1 MFTTNYNKKLE
12 FLKDE
17 LLDGK
22 SILITGRAGSGKTY
36 VLDKLMEHM
45 KDNSDKNIKFISNS
59 QDFKD
64 FIKTG
69 DCDVLFI
76 EDIRDYIPEHSDKL
90 LDVMNKKSAVYTIQ
104 TLRHSTAVEMIENSL
119 DNLKYSKKAKRNLL
133 ENVDYLIECEKAGIY
148 KDDFRISLFRY
159 NSKKAA
165 FFMMTLDDINKEIS
179 KKGSDLIE

>member
-1 MFTTNYNKKLE
+1 MDYNKKLE

-17 LLDGK
+17 LSDGK

-45 KDNSDKNIKFISNS
+45 KDSSNKNIKFISNS
-59 QDFKD
+59 QDFKN
-64 FIKTG
+64 FIKSG

-90 LDVMNKKSAVYTIQ
+90 LDIMNKKSAVYTIQ

-119 DNLKYSKKAKRNLL
+119 DNLKYSKKEKRNLL
-133 ENVDYLIECEKAGIY
+133 ENIDYLIQCEKVAA
-148 KDDFRISLFRY
+148 KDGFRISLFKY
-159 NSKKAA
+159 NSKKYT
-165 FFMMTLDDINKEIS
+165 FLMMTLEDINNEIS